1 MGGDPSARRLRL
13 TLIMIVRGD
22 AMGRSIFCFRV
33 PYTQRELIMQRH
45 SKTLHVEMVLH
56 DDGRWNSNEFVEPAN
71 GVRVKSAANGKKHLA
86 LECDVASLDGFSRLL
101 SRRNVELLK
110 LIKEASPQ
118 SVAELARLSGRPK
131 ASLMLTLRRFK
142 SFGIVDFDEVD
153 GRRKV
158 PRLACERLRL
168 EIPIA

>member
-1 MGGDPSARRLRL
+1 
-13 TLIMIVRGD
+13 
-22 AMGRSIFCFRV
+22 
-33 PYTQRELIMQRH
+33 MQRH

-56 DDGRWNSNEFVEPAN
+56 DDGNWENNAFAGPVN
-71 GVRVKSAANGKKHLA
+71 GVQVKAIGNGKKHLA

-110 LIKEASPQ
+110 LIKEAAPQ
-118 SVAELARLSGRPK
+118 SVAELSRLSGRPK

-158 PRLACERLRL
+158 PRLACEKLRL
-168 EIPIA
+168 EIPIT

>member
-1 MGGDPSARRLRL
+1 
-13 TLIMIVRGD
+13 
-22 AMGRSIFCFRV
+22 
-33 PYTQRELIMQRH
+33 MQRH

-56 DDGRWNSNEFVEPAN
+56 DDGRWENNTIVQPVNGARSKTVE
-71 GVRVKSAANGKKHLA
+71 SGKKRVL
-86 LECDVASLDGFSRLL
+86 LECNGSSLDGFSRLL
-101 SRRNVELLK
+101 SKRNVELLK

-142 SFGIVDFDEVD
+142 TFGIVEFDEAD

-158 PRLACERLRL
+158 PRLVCDRVRL
-168 EIPIA
+168 EIPIV

>member
-1 MGGDPSARRLRL
+1 
-13 TLIMIVRGD
+13 
-22 AMGRSIFCFRV
+22 
-33 PYTQRELIMQRH
+33 MQRH
-45 SKTLHVEMVLH
+45 SKTLHVEMVLY
-56 DDGRWNSNEFVEPAN
+56 DDGKWENNTIIQPVNGARSMRVE
-71 GVRVKSAANGKKHLA
+71 SGKKRLR
-86 LECDVASLDGFSRLL
+86 LDCNGSSLDGFSRLL
-101 SRRNVELLK
+101 SKRNVELLK

-142 SFGIVDFDEVD
+142 TFGIVEFDEVD

-158 PRLACERLRL
+158 PRLACDRVRL

>member
-1 MGGDPSARRLRL
+1 
-13 TLIMIVRGD
+13 
-22 AMGRSIFCFRV
+22 
-33 PYTQRELIMQRH
+33 MQRH

-56 DDGRWNSNEFVEPAN
+56 DDGQGGTPPPVVRAGQWRSGARSVGNAQESSLVLRVRRGLRWTAFH
-71 GVRVKSAANGKKHLA
+71 G
-86 LECDVASLDGFSRLL
+86 CL

-142 SFGIVDFDEVD
+142 KRIGIVDFDEVD